1 MSGQMVAL
9 GRDSVQFYL
18 PYKNPLHAKK
28 KNPKGF
34 FHTTSKKDLGILKS
48 RLVSKFSSRGHVVEE
63 VKSL

>member
-1 MSGQMVAL
+1 MSSFIYPIKILYMQ
-9 GRDSVQFYL
+9 
-18 PYKNPLHAKK
+18 KK